1 MDGEKGDTG
10 TKGFPGPPGQP
21 GRKGEPGED
30 GQPGPLGPI
39 GRSPNTLITVP
50 SQTNSTPPCPGN
62 GTLLWNGFSLIFTDG
77 NGYGHGQDL
86 GAPGSCV
93 RRFNPVPLMM
103 CNGRTNGRCDYN
115 FRNEYSYWLASQ
127 FQPQDQTIPE
137 DAQEEYVSRCSVCE
151 IEEPTLTIH
160 SQTGEV
166 PTCPPTWESLW
177 EGYSYLMVC
186 MYCMCVHHMLVQ
198 SWDSQL

>member
-1 MDGEKGDTG
+1 MDGEKGNTG

-30 GQPGPLGPI
+30 GQPGPPGPI
-39 GRSPNTLITVP
+39 GRSPNTLITVH
-50 SQTNSTPPCPGN
+50 SQTNSTPPCPDN

-77 NGYGHGQDL
+77 NGYDHGQDL

-127 FQPQDQTIPE
+127 FQPLRTKRSQKMPRRSMCLAALCVRLKSQHSPSTLKL
-137 DAQEEYVSRCSVCE
+137 ARC
-151 IEEPTLTIH
+151 PH
-160 SQTGEV
+160 
-166 PTCPPTWESLW
+166 
-177 EGYSYLMVC
+177 
-186 MYCMCVHHMLVQ
+186 VHRPGSPFGKGTVI
-198 SWDSQL
+198 